1 MALESATYISG
12 LVDSNPSGSDS
23 ISQGDDHLKLI
34 KSVLQSTLPNANAA
48 LNGVHTGAVEPTST
62 SAGQLW
68 FDTSGAGVLKV
79 RDKAD
84 SAYDDVDTTSTALP
98 SGIISLWYGSIA
110 SIPSGWALC
119 DGSVAG
125 SITTPDLRD
134 RFIVGAGTGGS
145 YAVDATGGS
154 TTSGPHTL
162 TAAQMPTHTHDY
174 LQRGFTKSDPG
185 AGSQDFSDEGGT
197 LTTTSAGS
205 DAAHSH
211 AATLPPYYALC
222 YIMKT

>member
-1 MALESATYISG
+1 MALESATYVSG

-48 LNGVHTGAVEPTST
+48 LNGVHTGAVAPTST

-84 SAYDDVDTTSTALP
+84 SAYDNVDTTSTALP
-98 SGIISLWYGSIA
+98 TGIISLWYGSIA
-110 SIPSGWALC
+110 SIPSGWSLC
-119 DGSVAG
+119 DGSG
-125 SITTPDLRD
+125 STPDLRD

-154 TTSGPHTL
+154 TTSGAHTL
-162 TAAQMPTHTHDY
+162 TTAEMPAHTHSV
-174 LQRGFTKSDPG
+174 LIRGFSG
-185 AGSQDFSDEGGT
+185 AHSAGSGQYSDEGG
-197 LTTTSAGS
+197 SQNSGS
-205 DAAHSH
+205 TGGGGEHSH
-211 AATLPPYYALC
+211 AATIPPYYALC

>member
-98 SGIISLWYGSIA
+98 TGIISLWYGSIA
-110 SIPSGWALC
+110 SIPSGWSLC
-119 DGSVAG
+119 DGSG
-125 SITTPDLRD
+125 STPDLRD
-134 RFIVGAGTGGS
+134 RFVVGAGTGGS

-154 TTSGPHTL
+154 TTSGAHTL
-162 TAAQMPTHTHDY
+162 TTSEMPAHTHSY

-185 AGSQDFSDEGGT
+185 SGSQDFSDEGGSLNT
-197 LTTTSAGS
+197 GSAGGGS
-205 DAAHSH
+205 AHSH